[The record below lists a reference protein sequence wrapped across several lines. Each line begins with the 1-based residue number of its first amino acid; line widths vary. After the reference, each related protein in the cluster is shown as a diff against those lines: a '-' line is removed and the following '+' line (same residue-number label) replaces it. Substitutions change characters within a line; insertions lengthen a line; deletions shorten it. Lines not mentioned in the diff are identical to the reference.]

1 MRKKRSLGHTG
12 GFPYKPD
19 IRKKNN
25 LYHSNNTAWQT

>member
-19 IRKKNN
+19 IRKKKQ
-25 LYHSNNTAWQT
+25 LVSL